1 MTIEFDRKEGTEPE
15 FPGKKKKTVTLE
27 RRVIFGWWIFLTS
40 VAAWMFYLGILVGR
54 ESAPVY
60 FDSHQLDFDLM
71 AMVSS
76 AVNPESTDVVLPETT
91 ESQELE
97 FFEALKDN
105 KGGSKKIEE
114 LASLQ
119 SKAKLAALEP
129 ERLPSTSKAANKD
142 SDKEEGV
149 SKTPADSSDNGN
161 ASKSKSISPV
171 KPGEKTVA
179 SAKEVKAAQEKT
191 DKKTDVKKPEDKKTD
206 DKKTVEIKTGDKK
219 HTEIKTDASKTDT
232 KKPEKEKTPGSV
244 KKDSKPAVD
253 TARNTQQ
260 KQDTKAA
267 SASDKTKDSKKQT
280 DVKTIMQDIAAKKA
294 EKPTDSVA
302 VTTLDQLKNQT
313 IAKEQPQ
320 KIVEPVKQEKPKE
333 ATATKAGAVK
343 TENKTADKQTVNKE
357 QSKPVKYS
365 IQAGAYTTQND
376 ADAYAKKLSGAGYS
390 TSVVKGKGS
399 DGKEWY
405 RIRVGTYGDKQKAVK
420 MAETIKGAGFPA
432 MVINVPQE

>member
-15 FPGKKKKTVTLE
+15 FSGKKKKTVTLE
-27 RRVIFGWWIFLTS
+27 RKIIFGWWIFLVS

-60 FDSHQLDFDLM
+60 FESHQLDFDLM

-114 LASLQ
+114 LEALQ
-119 SKAKLAALEP
+119 SKSRLAALEP
-129 ERLPSTSKAANKD
+129 ERLPAKSANKD
-142 SDKEEGV
+142 SDEEGAV
-149 SKTPADSSDNGN
+149 LKPPSDSSDNGN
-161 ASKSKSISPV
+161 ASKSKGGAAG
-171 KPGEKTVA
+171 KPAEKTIA
-179 SAKEVKAAQEKT
+179 SSKEVKTAPEKT
-191 DKKTDVKKPEDKKTD
+191 DKKTDAKKPEDKKT
-206 DKKTVEIKTGDKK
+206 GDKK
-219 HTEIKTDASKTDT
+219 NSEIKAESLKIDIT
-232 KKPEKEKTPGSV
+232 KPEKEKKPGSV
-244 KKDSKPAVD
+244 KKDPKIAVEA
-253 TARNTQQ
+253 TKNTQQ

-267 SASDKTKDSKKQT
+267 SASDKTKESKKQT
-280 DVKTIMQDIAAKKA
+280 DVKTIMQDIAAKKT
-294 EKPTDSVA
+294 EKPTDAVA
-302 VTTLDQLKNQT
+302 GSTVDQLKNQT

-320 KIVEPVKQEKPKE
+320 KIPEPVKQEKPKD
-333 ATATKAGAVK
+333 ATAAKSGDSK
-343 TENKTADKQTVNKE
+343 TVNKTSEKQTVNKE
-357 QSKPVKYS
+357 QTANKEQAKPVKYS

-405 RIRVGTYGDKQKAVK
+405 RVRVGTYGDKQKAVK